1 MGPSWAKPG
10 QVSKVRKE
18 KMAPLPPL
26 QEQGELCALTLHH
39 LPPCPP
45 RLPPMKLPTVLN
57 RCDFKFKAEVTDLD
71 PKAFKGKGM
80 LPCLTV

>member
-1 MGPSWAKPG
+1 MCPDPVSPSSSPSSA
-10 QVSKVRKE
+10 SS
-18 KMAPLPPL
+18 
-26 QEQGELCALTLHH
+26 ALGG
-39 LPPCPP
+39 
-45 RLPPMKLPTVLN
+45 KLPTALLN